1 MNNLLYIYI
10 CMQVAIKILR
20 GIVER
25 QRDFAASF
33 IIVERIN
40 NYTNEGNKT
49 WIIKQT
55 NEHNL
60 TH

>member
-1 MNNLLYIYI
+1 
-10 CMQVAIKILR
+10 MQVAIKMIR

-40 NYTNEGNKT
+40 NYINEGNET
-49 WIIKQT
+49 WIVKQT

>member
-1 MNNLLYIYI
+1 
-10 CMQVAIKILR
+10 MQVAIKMIR

-40 NYTNEGNKT
+40 NYINESNKT

-55 NEHNL
+55 
-60 TH
+60 T